1 MTVASRFVKL
11 SHSFKLKVL
20 ECGHLILSKI
30 LTIIFNLAR
39 SLVKALLG
47 CPPLSWAFEGWVG
60 VWSQSTVVR
69 GKLSL
74 GKERKWEDTRRTQ
87 FTHRGIFGGRGNSH
101 IGDIWRQKHRAVC
114 KEVDRLTE
122 EKQRYRVRR

>member
-1 MTVASRFVKL
+1 M
-11 SHSFKLKVL
+11 
-20 ECGHLILSKI
+20 
-30 LTIIFNLAR
+30 
-39 SLVKALLG
+39 
-47 CPPLSWAFEGWVG
+47 
-60 VWSQSTVVR
+60 WSQSTVVR

-122 EKQRYRVRR
+122 EKQRHRVRRQTPEEVTKKLKHILQTTDIDRKWRGK

>member
-60 VWSQSTVVR
+60 VVTIHSSPGEAFA
-69 GKLSL
+69 GKGEEVL
-74 GKERKWEDTRRTQ
+74 GYKADTE
-87 FTHRGIFGGRGNSH
+87 GIY
-101 IGDIWRQKHRAVC
+101 
-114 KEVDRLTE
+114 T
-122 EKQRYRVRR
+122 